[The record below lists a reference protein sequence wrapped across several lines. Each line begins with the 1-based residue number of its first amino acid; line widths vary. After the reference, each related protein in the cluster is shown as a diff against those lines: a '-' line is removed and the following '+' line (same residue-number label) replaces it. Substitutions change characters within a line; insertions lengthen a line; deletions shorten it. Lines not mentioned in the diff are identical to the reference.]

1 MGVCYAPVHRFAH
14 LLTHRGA
21 EDVAIALAL
30 NRESEE
36 AYKQAASLL
45 EACLIYMPGSDSM
58 VHTQTGWSLTK
69 GA

>member
-1 MGVCYAPVHRFAH
+1 M
-14 LLTHRGA
+14 
-21 EDVAIALAL
+21 AIALTL
-30 NRESEE
+30 NKESED
-36 AYKQAASLL
+36 AHKQAASRL